1 MNFSVAGTNTLTYLC
16 LNAMDRLR
24 RPRLTAALATLL
36 AVEAFELTD
45 GFGWMANVWDPI
57 DLLANALGIAVAL
70 VADAATTSWLRSR
83 TGRVGPA
90 PS

>member
-1 MNFSVAGTNTLTYLC
+1 M
-16 LNAMDRLR
+16 
-24 RPRLTAALATLL
+24 
-36 AVEAFELTD
+36 EAFELTD

-57 DLLANALGIAVAL
+57 DLVANALGIAVAL